1 MTVIAAIVISV
12 FAIYWM
18 LRSPDRGRD
27 QERRATQNRR
37 AQSDRRSGNR
47 RKAQGATD
55 TAQVTSR
62 YRAASIFASR
72 CACDAVKLV
81 EGKRYLA
88 AQAPK
93 LPLQDCSAERCACR
107 YVRHEDRRSSQGD
120 RRALYSLQTDLYG
133 ADGQPD
139 RRSRGGRRRAD
150 REGEL
155 GDAYG
160 LNDLKWNT

>member
-1 MTVIAAIVISV
+1 MTVIAAIVISA

-18 LRSPDRGRD
+18 LRSPDRD
-27 QERRATQNRR
+27 PDKERRATRDRR
-37 AQSDRRSGNR
+37 AQSERRAGNR
-47 RKAQGATD
+47 RQARGAISD
-55 TAQVTSR
+55 APAVSR
-62 YRAASIFASR
+62 YRAASILASR
-72 CACDAVKLV
+72 CACDAVKMV

-93 LPLQDCSAERCACR
+93 LPLLDCSAERCTCR
-107 YVRHEDRRSSQGD
+107 YVRHEDRRGSQGD

-133 ADGQPD
+133 VDGQPD
-139 RRSRGGRRRAD
+139 RRRRQGRRRAD

-160 LNDLKWNT
+160 LNALKWNS